1 MLRAV
6 IRTALLA
13 SLALATTAALAQ
25 APSAT
30 WTSLIPS
37 GQYQALAW
45 TDGAQF
51 VYLLEPVT
59 RTPRRARLF
68 VADVVD
74 LGVRSRDDVLA
85 EISATYGRA
94 IASHDVVVEPAGR
107 AEDGAIAW
115 IIRHRHVALA
125 ATVDD
130 RGNLTLHVRGRANA
144 ETGGGGAM

>member
-13 SLALATTAALAQ
+13 SLATTPALAQ
-25 APSAT
+25 TPSAT
-30 WTSLIPS
+30 GTSLIPS
-37 GQYQALAW
+37 GQYQTLAW
-45 TDGAQF
+45 KDGAQF
-51 VYLLEPVT
+51 VYLLQPAT

-94 IASHDVVVEPAGR
+94 IASYDVAVEPAGS
-107 AEDGAIAW
+107 AADGAIAW
-115 IIRHRHVALA
+115 VIRHRHVALA

-144 ETGGGGAM
+144 EAGGGGAM

>member
-13 SLALATTAALAQ
+13 ALATTPALAQ
-25 APSAT
+25 TPLAT

-37 GQYQALAW
+37 GQYRTLAW
-45 TDGAQF
+45 QDGAQF

-59 RTPRRARLF
+59 RAPRRARLF

-85 EISATYGRA
+85 EISGTYGRA
-94 IASHDVVVEPAGR
+94 VASHDVVVESAGS
-107 AEDGAIAW
+107 AKDGDIAW
-115 IIRHRHVALA
+115 VIRHRHVALA
-125 ATVDD
+125 PTVDG
-130 RGNLTLHVRGRANA
+130 RGNLTR
-144 ETGGGGAM
+144 

>member
-13 SLALATTAALAQ
+13 SLALATTPALAQ
-25 APSAT
+25 TPSAT

-37 GQYQALAW
+37 GQYRTLAW
-45 TDGAQF
+45 KDGAQF
-51 VYLLEPVT
+51 VYLLQPVT
-59 RTPRRARLF
+59 GTRRARLF

-94 IASHDVVVEPAGR
+94 IASYDVVVEPAGS

-115 IIRHRHVALA
+115 VIRHRHVALA

-144 ETGGGGAM
+144 EAGGGGAM